1 VAVLHYTAAPVPG
14 GVEAAASAQARELR
28 KAGYDV
34 RLVAGHGDAEVVQE
48 VGSRH
53 PDVERVTRQLAAGDL
68 RGFESLRRRVR
79 DALRPVLGDRD
90 VVIAHNVL
98 TMPFNLPLT
107 AALVDRGRPLVAWTH
122 DLAWSSGQYEAYRRP
137 EWPFCLLGT
146 PQPGVRYVAISRL
159 RQLEMARA
167 LGLAAREV
175 PVVPNGVDPFELAG
189 LGPRALA
196 LLRRAEALA
205 ADPLLLVPLR
215 VTPRKRLELAFEAA
229 AALLPRLPGLR
240 VVVTGPLGPHSADNR
255 AYAERLL
262 ALRSEWGLEGAVR
275 FLFELSPPGGDHP
288 VRSRDVAELY
298 RVSDA
303 VLVPSEA
310 EGFGLPLV
318 EAALARVPV
327 VCADLPV
334 LREVGGPGLFTFSA
348 EADGREVARAVERAL
363 AQRSTRQRRRA
374 MRRYA
379 WPTVVARTER
389 VIRAAVGQ

>member
-1 VAVLHYTAAPVPG
+1 
-14 GVEAAASAQARELR
+14 
-28 KAGYDV
+28 
-34 RLVAGHGDAEVVQE
+34 VAGQGDAEVVEE

-53 PDVERVTRQLAAGDL
+53 PDVERVSRELAAGGDL
-68 RGFESLRRRVR
+68 RGFERLRRRLGT
-79 DALRPVLGDRD
+79 ALRPVLGDRD

-122 DLAWSSGQYEAYRRP
+122 DVAWSSDQYQAYRRP
-137 EWPFCLLGT
+137 EWPLCLLGT
-146 PQPGVRYVAISRL
+146 PQPGVRYVAISGLRRL
-159 RQLEMARA
+159 EVART
-167 LGLAAREV
+167 LGLPAREV
-175 PVVPNGVDPFELAG
+175 PVVPNGVDPLELAG

-262 ALRSEWGLEGAVR
+262 ALRSEWGLEEVVR
-275 FLFELSPPGGDHP
+275 FLFELTAPGGDHP

-334 LREVGGPGLFTFSA
+334 LREVGGPGLFTFRA
-348 EADGREVARAVERAL
+348 EAGGREVARAVQRAL
-363 AQRSTRQRRRA
+363 AHRSTRQRRRA